1 MKDLLMHRL
10 RGALLGAAV
19 VSSVLAAT
27 APASA
32 QGLAIH
38 AHGGY
43 FGMKASDSAKA
54 VFDSS
59 GGFTGGGGIS
69 YGFAKHFYVEAG
81 ARYFSKSGEK
91 VFVAGPGDPVFKLGF
106 PLEMRLIPIYGTLG
120 YRFLGGKSAFVPYL
134 GVGGGVTSYREEST
148 VAGIVTTESQSKA
161 SFHGVLGLEYGKG
174 HLRFAVEG
182 LYTAVPDA
190 IGVGGVSKVYG
201 EDDLG
206 GFVGQA
212 KLIYSFGTR

>member
-1 MKDLLMHRL
+1 MHRL
-10 RGALLGAAV
+10 RRAVLGGTAV
-19 VSSVLAAT
+19 LSVLAAMA
-27 APASA
+27 APASSE
-32 QGLAIH
+32 GFAIH
-38 AHGGY
+38 AQGGY
-43 FGMKASDSAKA
+43 FGMTAADSAKA

-69 YGFAKHFYVEAG
+69 YAFGKHFYVEGG
-81 ARYFSKSGEK
+81 ARYFTKSGEK
-91 VFVAGPGDPVFKLGF
+91 VFVAAAGDPVFKLGF

-134 GVGGGVTSYREEST
+134 GVGGGMTSYREEST

-182 LYTAVPDA
+182 MYTTVPDA
-190 IGVGGVSKVYG
+190 IGVGGVSKIYG

>member
-1 MKDLLMHRL
+1 MHAL
-10 RGALLGAAV
+10 RGALRGGAAV
-19 VSSVLAAT
+19 LSLVAAVAT
-27 APASA
+27 PAA
-32 QGLAIH
+32 AEGFAIN

-54 VFDSS
+54 VFDSA
-59 GGFTGGGGIS
+59 GGFTGGGGLS
-69 YGFAKHFYVEAG
+69 YGFGKHLYVEAG
-81 ARYFSKSGEK
+81 ARTFSKTGEK

-106 PLEMRLIPIYGTLG
+106 PLKARLTPIYGTIG
-120 YRFLGGKSAFVPYL
+120 YRFMGGKSAFVPYL
-134 GVGGGVTSYREEST
+134 GLGGGVTSYREEST
-148 VAGIVTTESQSKA
+148 VAGITTTESQSKA
-161 SFHGVLGLEYGKG
+161 SFHGLVGLEYGKG

-182 LYTAVPDA
+182 MYTAVPSS

-206 GFVGQA
+206 GFVALG